1 MVRYEILI
9 TLVIYYRYVHVY
21 CDIVFATY
29 SILFFSEALSA
40 GTGLGSGGGS
50 VLLQGVNCSGS
61 EQYILDCPRSFP
73 VGITQCTHVQDVG
86 VACQPQIFP
95 GIQCY
100 ILL

>member
-1 MVRYEILI
+1 MFIV
-9 TLVIYYRYVHVY
+9 TLYLPRT
-21 CDIVFATY
+21 VFIQFY
-29 SILFFSEALSA
+29 SFSEALSA